1 MTDSDV
7 PLNSPTSQE
16 LLSALTDL
24 VAKSANYGETAD
36 GFVHAYIVPTGPM
49 HRAIAVLGSQG
60 VHARP
65 GFDPRGT
72 AADVA
77 EFHAAFGLPMRF
89 EPSIDVP
96 AELVELRIGLLE
108 EEEQE
113 FVSAARAAD
122 LCEIADALA
131 DVVYVAYGTAL
142 TYGIDLDAVLAEV
155 HRSNMSKLDASGRPV
170 LREDGKVA
178 KSDRYSPPDIDGV
191 LRRQV
196 EESPA

>member
-1 MTDSDV
+1 MSADSEARTV
-7 PLNSPTSQE
+7 L
-16 LLSALTDL
+16 ADL
-24 VAKSANYGETAD
+24 VAKSTNYGETSD
-36 GFVHAYIVPTGPM
+36 GFVHAYTVPTGPM
-49 HRAIAVLGSQG
+49 HRAIAVLGAQG

-77 EFHAAFGLPMRF
+77 EFHAAFGLPQRS
-89 EPSIDVP
+89 EPSLDVP
-96 AELVELRIGLLE
+96 VDLVELRISLLE
-108 EEEQE
+108 EEAQE

-122 LCEIADALA
+122 LREIADALA

-155 HRSNMSKLDASGRPV
+155 HRSNMSKLDADGRPV
-170 LREDGKVA
+170 LRTDGKVV

-191 LRRQV
+191 LQRQL
-196 EESPA
+196 EDS